1 MTKKVLVGASE
12 EVNLVIGSVDIETFN
27 VGDLQI
33 EIDSTVRRVFFSVT
47 DKTKNSF
54 EWDPSVGI
62 TDGQTPSSATLLLP
76 SFFLLAVALLA
87 KFL

>member
-12 EVNLVIGSVDIETFN
+12 ELNLFIGSVDIDTFN

-33 EIDSTVRRVFFSVT
+33 EIDTTVRRVFFSVT

-62 TDGQTPSSATLLLP
+62 SDGQTPSSATLLLP